1 MLSFMSLICSS
12 VDTLNCP
19 AGSCQ
24 KQAFSVHLRTQVRE
38 KNSSEDLPSPLSV
51 PFTTEKERAAK
62 GFQKKGYRAHVFEK
76 YFRPGQKIGQMTGG
90 SSRLC
95 YERLMINMKMWER
108 RGLKLKMVNIFFE
121 TGGPKWKRCA
131 ESTLKIKSCIRQT
144 LSITSIL
151 YFIYDYSNCTYCVLS
166 GR

>member
-1 MLSFMSLICSS
+1 MSLICSS
-12 VDTLNCP
+12 VDTVVQLVHAKSKP
-19 AGSCQ
+19 SPYI
-24 KQAFSVHLRTQVRE
+24 SVHLRMQVRE

-62 GFQKKGYRAHVFEK
+62 GFQKKEYRAHVFEK
-76 YFRPGQKIGQMTGG
+76 YFGPGQKIGQMTGG

-121 TGGPKWKRCA
+121 TGGSKWKRCA
-131 ESTLKIKSCIRQT
+131 ESRLKIKSCIRQT
-144 LSITSIL
+144 LGIIL